1 MFFLYNYRIVLKTFL
16 MDWLLPK
23 FQIISPEMRVCLFFF
38 FDPFLES
45 HKDKKN
51 GI

>member
-1 MFFLYNYRIVLKTFL
+1 MN
-16 MDWLLPK
+16 WLLQK
-23 FQIISPEMRVCLFFF
+23 FQIISPETIF